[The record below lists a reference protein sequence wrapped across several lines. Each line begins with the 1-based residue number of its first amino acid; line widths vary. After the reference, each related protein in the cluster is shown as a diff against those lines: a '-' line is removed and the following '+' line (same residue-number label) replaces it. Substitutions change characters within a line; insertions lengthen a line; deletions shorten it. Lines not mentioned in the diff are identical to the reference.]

1 MAKKTTTKAAKPEVI
16 DTRKT
21 GPLGYKALQLA
32 NQAGFSASPE
42 AMDYALNN
50 TDFSYMPQYQSSIEA
65 TQDREYTPEELN
77 IGEDIGSFMFD
88 PESYNLYELQNYKD
102 IRAENQPWYAQAAAG
117 ITKGAILAGTTFVDG
132 TLGLLDG
139 IYTAINEGR
148 WSGIWDNPVT
158 QAMAKINEFA
168 EEELPNY
175 YTQFQQENPWSADS
189 LFSANTVFD
198 KFVKNLGFM
207 VGAAYSGGLYTK
219 GLSIAAKYIGAI
231 KGLASAAETLG
242 ASSKTEAVFKG
253 LGQALKGG
261 KEREVATQ
269 LMAKGA
275 QAMESSNATRA
286 TKSVIGSF
294 FNAQAEGTI
303 EAVANSNDW
312 TKKQKQRIDDN
323 YQAELSK
330 AQEEYQFDGDY
341 AKLMATVDKL
351 NKGRDAAYKQIEK
364 DRTKMGNADLLFN
377 LPILWAGNIATFS
390 KLYAGGWR
398 AARNEAQT
406 ITKATKQAL
415 ADAKA
420 AVKAGDKD
428 ALKRLN
434 EIVQRAEKT
443 GYRGLSAEEKA
454 LVEEVQNS
462 YAGGK
467 LGAYGRAIL
476 KGPIKEGNEEMAQGA
491 AAEASGLYYQDD
503 VDNIY
508 NAQVHPE
515 AKQKVLNWMSSIGQG
530 ISNTYGDPNKWEEG
544 LIGAI
549 TGALGSPTIGRK
561 TNSTDQTWLGR
572 GKLVGMSGGLFTE
585 IRDQLKDLEGAERT
599 ADHITKTLKDPNFQN
614 RFKHLVAQTHFN
626 DMMEK
631 AVAENSELDF
641 KDAETAAAFEDIMY
655 FKKGNRLDLL
665 KSALANTEL
674 FEQEDIDQIVE
685 MTQKQY
691 SAINANVNED
701 QKQVETLANQ
711 LAAANKDYDTKF
723 GEEASN
729 NAFQAFLDAGGNSN
743 TQAVQRY
750 NAFIDARNEAEE
762 NINNLQAQLD
772 NYQDRIN
779 NSTNVIQSPYI
790 KVSGDETTMMS
801 ADEIKEDI
809 QKRAKKINQII
820 DDISE
825 AQDEIDNTTGG
836 AYTDEQLTTLTWYKV
851 RMKDWERRAAAMSGN
866 LKSFIDTA
874 LKNPKFAQSIED
886 IEALLSYAD
895 ELGLSA
901 EQKALYGGNIRA
913 TKAFLKAGQ
922 TIKDILQNLT
932 STLSTD
938 SESGTGNS
946 RYGIALAKYL
956 ASDKEIELE
965 KEDGSK
971 IKMPLGKYLQ
981 EAIGSFIDADLT
993 YTTDQKEP
1001 IKKMVQDLEK
1011 IGEAYSKYDK
1021 LLDEYKKNPEKIDQA
1036 HAKIDA
1042 ANETHI
1048 TNKAAK
1054 TIAER
1059 FNWDASIG
1067 EIARLLDENEA
1078 DINNMGGMDKFMNSL
1093 NDAQK
1098 SKIKQALKLNDA
1110 VISLNE
1116 VVDESDMDENLKNI
1130 AKDLID
1136 KESKEANTVAE
1147 LASALNDALNEGIIK
1162 EMADALL
1169 DDDVDERVK
1178 DDLLTKAEEQLA
1190 ELFNTSLSDIAAS
1203 LDRKEKQQEADRK
1216 RQEKIEKEI
1225 KEQVEKGELPKEE
1238 TKEDLPQDL
1247 TPPVEQDLTPPDD
1260 KDLTPPTEPNNDIVI
1275 QNGRT
1280 RKEAWKPTD
1289 NQKQSGGIELGKKG
1303 YGNRPQISEY
1313 YLHAVDGM
1321 SSIDYYTAH
1330 PDKIPAGVDKD
1341 AFIKYIT
1348 AVHKFLKARGAF
1360 NYVSHQLKPDA
1371 EITFELNAELSK
1383 DAEVP
1388 VVVMK
1393 VGDQV
1398 IGTIKSQLD
1407 FDAYDEAVKK
1417 DPNRKDPTVEAQR
1430 ALYDAIV
1437 NQKVPTVKTKVKS
1450 LMGGT
1455 LPISSKENTV
1465 SEIFGNNTPIIG
1477 WVNSKTGQITT
1488 GNVTRD
1494 NNVRQ
1499 PDGRLGGQIYVLIPA
1514 NNGNLIPALCY
1525 STPINSLDNE
1535 DWYMQQAAK
1544 ALVECGEYIADWGTN
1559 ANALQKWLPIGDI
1572 HINFQYYDDI
1582 AKKAVDVD
1590 DLGKAD
1596 RVSINYL
1603 DADGKRRYYTLR
1615 LKNGVISKTDAIA
1628 AIRNI
1633 AKDNSLT
1640 TNIDKNKLTDTDYIN
1655 HMSKYLHTNL
1665 MVGEQGQHT
1674 MNDWFTYES

>member
-1 MAKKTTTKAAKPEVI
+1 MAKKTTTTKATKPEVI

-77 IGEDIGSFMFD
+77 IGEDIGSSMFD

-139 IYTAINEGR
+139 VYTAINEGR

-189 LFSANTVFD
+189 LFSANTIFD

-219 GLSIAAKYIGAI
+219 GLSLAAKYIGAI
-231 KGLASAAETLG
+231 KGLTSAAETLG

-261 KEREVATQ
+261 KEGEVAAQ

-275 QAMESSNATRA
+275 QAMESSNAVRA

-303 EAVANSNDW
+303 EAVSNSNDW
-312 TKKQKQRIDDN
+312 TKAQKQRIDDE

-341 AKLMATVDKL
+341 AKLMATVDNL
-351 NKGRDAAYKQIEK
+351 NEGRDAAYNKIEE

-377 LPILWAGNIATFS
+377 LPILWAGDIATFG

-406 ITKATKQAL
+406 VTRATKQAL

-544 LIGAI
+544 FIGAI

-561 TNSTDQTWLGR
+561 ANSTDQTWLGR

-599 ADHITKTLKDPNFQN
+599 AAHITKTLKDPNFQN

-691 SAINANVNED
+691 SAINANINED
-701 QKQVETLANQ
+701 QKQVETLTNQ
-711 LAAANKDYDTKF
+711 LATANEDYETKF

-743 TQAVQRY
+743 TVAVQRY
-750 NAFIDARNEAEE
+750 NAFIDAKNETEE
-762 NINNLQAQLD
+762 NIKNLQAQLD

-836 AYTDEQLTTLTWYKV
+836 VYTDEQLTALTWYKV

-886 IEALLSYAD
+886 IEGLLSYAD

-1036 HAKIDA
+1036 HARTDA

-1067 EIARLLDENEA
+1067 EIAKLLDENEA

-1225 KEQVEKGELPKEE
+1225 KEQAEKGELPKEE

-1247 TPPVEQDLTPPDD
+1247 TPPVEQDLTPP
-1260 KDLTPPTEPNNDIVI
+1260 TEPNNDIVI
-1275 QNGRT
+1275 QNRRT
-1280 RKEAWKPTD
+1280 RKEEWKPTD

-1321 SSIDYYTAH
+1321 SPVEYYTAH
-1330 PDKIPAGVDKD
+1330 PDKIPAGIDKD
-1341 AFIKYIT
+1341 DFIKYIT

-1360 NYVSHQLKPDA
+1360 NYVSHQLKPND

-1383 DAEVP
+1383 DAGVP

-1417 DPNRKDPTVEAQR
+1417 DPNRKDSTVDAQR
-1430 ALYDAIV
+1430 ALYNVIV
-1437 NQKVPTVKTKVKS
+1437 NNA
-1450 LMGGT
+1450 
-1455 LPISSKENTV
+1455 INTV
-1465 SEIFGNNTPIIG
+1465 
-1477 WVNSKTGQITT
+1477 
-1488 GNVTRD
+1488 
-1494 NNVRQ
+1494 
-1499 PDGRLGGQIYVLIPA
+1499 A
-1514 NNGNLIPALCY
+1514 
-1525 STPINSLDNE
+1525 
-1535 DWYMQQAAK
+1535 
-1544 ALVECGEYIADWGTN
+1544 
-1559 ANALQKWLPIGDI
+1559 
-1572 HINFQYYDDI
+1572 
-1582 AKKAVDVD
+1582 
-1590 DLGKAD
+1590 
-1596 RVSINYL
+1596 
-1603 DADGKRRYYTLR
+1603 
-1615 LKNGVISKTDAIA
+1615 
-1628 AIRNI
+1628 
-1633 AKDNSLT
+1633 
-1640 TNIDKNKLTDTDYIN
+1640 KNKLNKRYVKSKLLGNIGEVIVTPEGKFRVTTVRSTTPS
-1655 HMSKYLHTNL
+1655 MSLEELEEK
-1665 MVGEQGQHT
+1665 
-1674 MNDWFTYES
+1674 YESATEEEYNKQHKYEVLINTLSDQQQDTARQIFRKSGLDAAFKYVESLAKHNAAGLKLQKL